1 MDNRPP
7 RPGEPDGFRRR
18 PAPPRAPHPP
28 RATGD
33 PRRAPADPPRP
44 PRTPAEGRGEPH
56 DRTPEPPRAN
66 RGDPPRRD
74 PRAGHDLPPRR
85 PQPGDP
91 RGGTPRASDQR
102 GGDQRGGTSRS
113 ADARG
118 NDSRSASGDEAGR
131 RGAAG
136 RDPSGRSAASGRDPS
151 GRSAAS
157 GREAGGRGEN
167 SRSAAGHEARRR
179 GATERDAGERGAAG
193 REAAGREAG
202 GRGVTGRGGDP
213 RSTPG
218 RGEARPARAGAEGRP
233 PRAGDAA
240 RTTARAGAEGVG
252 RRPNGPARAEGAQ
265 AGARPRPTQR
275 PPARRTA
282 PRREPVRSGNL
293 VGRTVVAFF
302 SVAVLLGTGYAWA
315 NFQSLANNLTT
326 TDVIGADGGGE
337 RPADGSIDI
346 LMVGMDAR
354 TDAKGNPL
362 PQHILDELQ
371 AGDESAGGL
380 NTDTI
385 ILMHIPNDTGKA
397 VAVSFPRD
405 SYVKIAGGYG
415 RHKINSAYGYGKND
429 AVADLQKKGVTDPAQ
444 VEQESKKEGAKN
456 LIQTVQ
462 DLTGVTIDHYAEINL
477 VGFYDITKAVGGV
490 DVCLN
495 QATEDDYSGANF
507 AKGPQTIQGRDALAF
522 VRQRYGL
529 LRGDLDRIV
538 RQQVFM
544 AGLAKKMLSAGTL
557 SDPTKLRAL
566 IDALTKSIVLD
577 KGWDVLKFA
586 TQMKDL
592 SGGNIKFETIP
603 TGNPELVT
611 PEDGTAIEINESEVK
626 RFFKNLGKE
635 PTGTSTT
642 PSVDPST
649 VTVEVRNASGS
660 GGLAGRVLDALVAK
674 RFVSGGAANADTPM
688 AKSVVRYGQGGEA
701 GAQAVADALGGLDIE
716 QDDDIPVG
724 RARVFVGSDY
734 SGPGTQNLAGAPL
747 VGLDGARRAQ
757 PGTSTTEEPPI
768 TADGVRCVN

>member
-1 MDNRPP
+1 MK
-7 RPGEPDGFRRR
+7 
-18 PAPPRAPHPP
+18 
-28 RATGD
+28 
-33 PRRAPADPPRP
+33 
-44 PRTPAEGRGEPH
+44 
-56 DRTPEPPRAN
+56 
-66 RGDPPRRD
+66 
-74 PRAGHDLPPRR
+74 
-85 PQPGDP
+85 
-91 RGGTPRASDQR
+91 
-102 GGDQRGGTSRS
+102 S
-113 ADARG
+113 A
-118 NDSRSASGDEAGR
+118 
-131 RGAAG
+131 
-136 RDPSGRSAASGRDPS
+136 
-151 GRSAAS
+151 
-157 GREAGGRGEN
+157 
-167 SRSAAGHEARRR
+167 
-179 GATERDAGERGAAG
+179 
-193 REAAGREAG
+193 
-202 GRGVTGRGGDP
+202 
-213 RSTPG
+213 
-218 RGEARPARAGAEGRP
+218 
-233 PRAGDAA
+233 
-240 RTTARAGAEGVG
+240 
-252 RRPNGPARAEGAQ
+252 
-265 AGARPRPTQR
+265 
-275 PPARRTA
+275 
-282 PRREPVRSGNL
+282 NL

-302 SVAVLLGTGYAWA
+302 SVAVLVGTGYAWA

-326 TDVIGADGGGE
+326 TDVIGEDGGGE

-405 SYVKIAGGYG
+405 SYVKIAGGHG
-415 RHKINSAYGYGKND
+415 RHKINSAYGYGKNA
-429 AVADLQKKGVTDPAQ
+429 AVAELQKKGVTDPAQ

-462 DLTGVTIDHYAEINL
+462 DLTGVTVDHYAEINL

-495 QATEDDYSGANF
+495 QATQDDYSGADF
-507 AKGPQTIQGRDALAF
+507 AKGPQTIEGREALAF

-557 SDPTKLRAL
+557 SDPGKLRAL

-577 KGWDVLKFA
+577 KGWDVFKFA
-586 TQMKDL
+586 TRMKDL

-603 TGNPELVT
+603 TGNPELAT
-611 PEDGTAIEINESEVK
+611 PEDGTAIEIVESDVK
-626 RFFKNLGKE
+626 RFFKNLGKDA
-635 PTGTSTT
+635 PDTSTT
-642 PSVDPST
+642 PAVDPST
-649 VTVEVRNASGS
+649 VTVEVRNASGT
-660 GGLAGRVLDALVAK
+660 GGLAARVLDALVAK
-674 RFVSGGAANADTPM
+674 KFVSGGAANADTPM
-688 AKSVVRYGQGGEA
+688 AKSVVRHGKGGEA
-701 GAQAVADALGGLDIE
+701 GAQAVADALGGLAVE
-716 QDDDIPVG
+716 QDDNIPAG

-747 VGLDGARRAQ
+747 VGLDGAKRAQ

>member
-28 RATGD
+28 RAGGD
-33 PRRAPADPPRP
+33 PRRAPSDPPRP
-44 PRTPAEGRGEPH
+44 TRS
-56 DRTPEPPRAN
+56 PEPPRAH
-66 RGDPPRRD
+66 RDAPGGDAPRRD
-74 PRAGHDLPPRR
+74 PRANQDVPPRR
-85 PQPGDP
+85 PNPADA
-91 RGGTPRASDQR
+91 RGGTPRSADQR
-102 GGDQRGGTSRS
+102 GTT
-113 ADARG
+113 RG
-118 NDSRSASGDEAGR
+118 NDSRGAARGEEIRGAAGRDAGGRAAAGRDAGGRAPTGRDAGGRAAAGHEAGGRGAAGRSGDPRNTPGRSADR

-136 RDPSGRSAASGRDPS
+136 R
-151 GRSAAS
+151 
-157 GREAGGRGEN
+157 
-167 SRSAAGHEARRR
+167 
-179 GATERDAGERGAAG
+179 
-193 REAAGREAG
+193 
-202 GRGVTGRGGDP
+202 GD
-213 RSTPG
+213 
-218 RGEARPARAGAEGRP
+218 ARPARAGAEARP
-233 PRAGDAA
+233 ARAGDAA
-240 RTTARAGAEGVG
+240 RATARAGAEGVG
-252 RRPNGPARAEGAQ
+252 RRPGGPARAEAAQ
-265 AGARPRPTQR
+265 AGARSRPAQR

-282 PRREPVRSGNL
+282 PRREPVKSGNL

-405 SYVKIAGGYG
+405 SYVKIAGGHG

-507 AKGPQTIQGRDALAF
+507 AKGPQTIEGRDALAF

-557 SDPTKLRAL
+557 SDPTKLRSL

-635 PTGTSTT
+635 PTGTSTA

-649 VTVEVRNASGS
+649 VTVEVRNGSGS
-660 GGLAGRVLDALVAK
+660 PGLARRVLDALVAK
-674 RFVSGGAANADTPM
+674 KFLDGGAANADAPI

-701 GAQAVADALGGLDIE
+701 GAQAVADALGGLKTE
-716 QDDDIPVG
+716 QDDDIPAG

-747 VGLDGARRAQ
+747 VGLDGAKRAQ